1 MREKKLGFALGA
13 GGSRGVAH
21 IGFLQAMEEH
31 GIRPDFISG
40 SSMGAVVGGIYC
52 AGISPEAMHRAVKDL
67 KLHDIASL
75 NPVPLRKNGLM
86 KMKKARKLISSLI
99 GEKTFEDLRIPFT
112 CVATD
117 LLQGESV
124 VLSEGSVIDA
134 MLASGSIPGVFTP
147 AKIGEYTM
155 LSDGGILERVP
166 TEAVREMGA
175 DIVVAVDVLGSLM
188 EKRSTGKLVNTFLR
202 YIDVMDTRLTLRE
215 RERRDY
221 IDLWL
226 EPDLGDMDQYRM
238 KQLEFAFKKGYEL
251 GNAHAKEIRRLLE
264 R

>member
-31 GIRPDFISG
+31 GIRPDFVAG

-52 AGISPEAMHRAVKDL
+52 AGLSPEEMHRAVKDL
-67 KLHDIASL
+67 KLRNIASV

-86 KMKKARKLISSLI
+86 KMKKARKLIASII
-99 GEKTFEDLRIPFT
+99 GEKNFEDLDIPFA

-117 LLQGESV
+117 LLQGETV
-124 VLSEGSVIDA
+124 VLNEGNVIDA

-147 AKIGEYTM
+147 ARIGQHAM

-166 TEAVREMGA
+166 TRAVKEMGA

-188 EKRSTGKLVNTFLR
+188 EKKATGKLINTFLR
-202 YIDVMDTRLTLRE
+202 YIDVMDSRLTLRE

-226 EPDLGDMDQYRM
+226 EPDLGGMDQYKM
-238 KQLEFAFKKGYEL
+238 KQLEFAYKKGYEL

-264 R
+264 G